1 MKTPFALLTTLSIS
15 LFLLLSGMSHANAK
29 SRWIAQCMDG
39 QNVHYVQHVN
49 GPGYLYMEITTPEGI
64 KRIFPMAT
72 LRQSRLSNQSICG
85 QVLGNND
92 PRGKKLAQV
101 CSNIEQKIIY
111 MKFTSPFGN
120 EPAEEGVFCQADV
133 WIQE

>member
-1 MKTPFALLTTLSIS
+1 MKTLFALLTTVFFLFASIS
-15 LFLLLSGMSHANAK
+15 VANAK
-29 SRWIAQCMDG
+29 PRWIAQCMDG

-64 KRIFPMAT
+64 KRVFPMAT

-92 PRGKKLAQV
+92 PKGKRLAQV

-111 MKFTSPFGN
+111 MKFTPPFGN
-120 EPAEEGVFCQADV
+120 DPTEEGVFCQADV